1 MFLFLQPSEHQHPEE
16 LQLGEFALRLLK
28 ISGKIWAS
36 GRLEVTTVLTACT
49 LDDLRTGLAR
59 VTSR

>member
-1 MFLFLQPSEHQHPEE
+1 MFLFLQPSEQQHPEE

-28 ISGKIWAS
+28 TSGKIWAS

-49 LDDLRTGLAR
+49 LDDLRTGLER